1 MASSETSRPLSL
13 SDSFP
18 CPVCR
23 QGQIEAIA
31 LTEAFACEFCRHIM
45 SVDLPAQQ
53 VQVVDSSQPL
63 TWSWNGQK
71 WRLARG
77 ENAAELSAMVV
88 IAAIVLT
95 LVPAGIVWL
104 SGTIFPPLTSSAQ
117 PSFSTIWSWITL
129 AAHLAFV
136 LWLIGEYYQ
145 IPVYVAAKIRVLRFR
160 N

>member
-1 MASSETSRPLSL
+1 MASPETLRPLSL
-13 SDSFP
+13 SDTFP